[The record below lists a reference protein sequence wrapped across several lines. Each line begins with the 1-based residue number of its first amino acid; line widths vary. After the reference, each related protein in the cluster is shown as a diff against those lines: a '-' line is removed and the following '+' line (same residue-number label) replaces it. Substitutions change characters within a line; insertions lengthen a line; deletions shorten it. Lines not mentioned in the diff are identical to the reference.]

1 VVDFTNMEELK
12 TINEIINESVRNSS
26 YVTVIISSCVFICY
40 TLITRLIDY
49 FKAKTK
55 DKPLLEMSKA
65 MKEMGDNIAKLNAVL
80 NKTFEDAEKR
90 EIRQCDKA
98 IQLGFKALGFKIS
111 QECSYI
117 IAHNNIDKNKELISN
132 NLAKVINT
140 EYYKLYSALSV
151 YEINEINVASK
162 LKEEWT
168 KEIADAV
175 IPIIYDGQDAIARIA
190 HINDKIYIL
199 IGEYFIYVS
208 NDLFNT

>member
-1 VVDFTNMEELK
+1 MEELK
-12 TINEIINESVRNSS
+12 TINDIINESVRNSS
-26 YVTVIISSCVFICY
+26 YITVIISSGVFLIY
-40 TLITRLIDY
+40 TLIIRLVDY
-49 FKAKTK
+49 FKTKTK

-65 MKEMGDNIAKLNAVL
+65 MREMGDNIAKLNAVL
-80 NKTFEDAEKR
+80 NKTFEDTEKR
-90 EIRQCDKA
+90 ESRQCDKA

-132 NLAKVINT
+132 NLAKVIST

-151 YEINEINVASK
+151 YEINEVNVASK

-190 HINDKIYIL
+190 HINDKINIL
-199 IGEYFIYVS
+199 ISEYSIYVS
-208 NDLFNT
+208 NKIFNS